1 MFALVL
7 HRCRHPHTVFRDSQW
22 FHFDIYRNV
31 FPSCCYWSIA
41 AVTVSLGLSWS
52 IWWVIKTNCNYFIVI
67 KATVRL
73 GTARQKYTGWHF
85 NCSVAHITILLLVP
99 LWNILKLLQCVYFFF
114 IIIFIVCLPCVC
126 LIPHGPAA
134 AAASC
139 ELILSVN
146 TMQSQTE
153 LCSSEKQQHPLK
165 VWPVTYASSQYAW
178 QREVEHAVLFNG

>member
-41 AVTVSLGLSWS
+41 AVTVSLGLSS
-52 IWWVIKTNCNYFIVI
+52 VIKTNCNYFIVI

-114 IIIFIVCLPCVC
+114 IIIL
-126 LIPHGPAA
+126 
-134 AAASC
+134 
-139 ELILSVN
+139 
-146 TMQSQTE
+146 
-153 LCSSEKQQHPLK
+153 LCAYRVSAWYHMGQQQRQHPVSWFSLWTQCSLRQSYAVVKNSSIHLK
-165 VWPVTYASSQYAW
+165 SDLLPMHPLSM
-178 QREVEHAVLFNG
+178 RGKGK